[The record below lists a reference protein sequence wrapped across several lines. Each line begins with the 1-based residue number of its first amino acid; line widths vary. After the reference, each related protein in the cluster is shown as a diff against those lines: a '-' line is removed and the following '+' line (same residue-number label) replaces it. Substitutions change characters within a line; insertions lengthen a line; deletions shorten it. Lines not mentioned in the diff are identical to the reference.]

1 MGRDMTGRLTK
12 GAFAMAM
19 ALAPAGLSAGASA
32 AEDPLAGYRWKSR
45 VLVVAA
51 PDASNDLYRA
61 QREALAASGSGRA
74 QRDLVTLEA
83 IGPGAK
89 AEALR
94 RRLDLPADAF
104 RAVLVGKD
112 GGVKLSS
119 DRPISPRALFATI
132 DAMPMRQ
139 DEMRRR

>member
-1 MGRDMTGRLTK
+1 MTGKLTK
-12 GAFAMAM
+12 GTF
-19 ALAPAGLSAGASA
+19 ALALASAGLSVGASA
-32 AEDPLAGYRWKSR
+32 GEDPLAGYRWASR

-61 QREALAASGSGRA
+61 QREALASARKGRA
-74 QRDLVTLEA
+74 ERDLVTLEA
-83 IGPGAK
+83 VGPGAK

-94 RRLDLPADAF
+94 RRLGLPGDAF

-119 DRPISPRALFATI
+119 DRPIPPQTLFGTI